1 MGDGGAGQAEAEQ
14 RSRDREATAS
24 GCGLCSHGWVPAC
37 PPSVVEA
44 PQGQEEVLGTDGA
57 RLGQTMRAG
66 RPVTGARGG
75 AAGCPELG

>member
-1 MGDGGAGQAEAEQ
+1 MGVQGRLRQSRGAETG
-14 RSRDREATAS
+14 RPPS